1 MRKRYWI
8 CNDKYY
14 IGSRSYTEGIG
25 ETGYDSELF
34 GKSLARGLL
43 HPFAEIAP
51 SISYVYHHIV
61 YVKRDG
67 VYEYLNKDLYNQFIE
82 SSIENVSSPAFQIVQ
97 EPGQWVVALP
107 PSGNYLKA
115 EVLDLN
121 GRVVWRQPVTGHEDS
136 VSIRTENFARGTY
149 IVVLTAQSGRLASCK
164 VAVE

>member
-1 MRKRYWI
+1 M
-8 CNDKYY
+8 
-14 IGSRSYTEGIG
+14 GIP
-25 ETGYDSELF
+25 TA
-34 GKSLARGLL
+34 LATHFFYAL
-43 HPFAEIAP
+43 
-51 SISYVYHHIV
+51 S
-61 YVKRDG
+61 YVKRDDG
-67 VYEYLNKDLYNQFIE
+67 VYEFVFKSLEDPCLECAIE
-82 SSIENVSSPAFQIVQ
+82 ALATSNLHIASS
-97 EPGQWVVALP
+97 PGQWVVTLP